1 VARLWGLV
9 LATVVAVLAIAFVQA
24 RRSGLTITELF
35 AGAPTT
41 VDGAIEAERAAAR
54 VGARTDFLSPQAVG
68 LPVNARRNLEQVQP
82 VTLGDEP
89 RTRQSPAI
97 LLHIAPNRGG
107 SRVVYLADNAQMSF
121 KMPAAVTAG
130 PAPGPLITRGSFL

>member
-1 VARLWGLV
+1 VARVWGRV
-9 LATVVAVLAIAFVQA
+9 LATVVAVLAIAFFQA

-35 AGAPTT
+35 AGA
-41 VDGAIEAERAAAR
+41 DDRGRRDRGRARGRLAL
-54 VGARTDFLSPQAVG
+54 GARTDFLSPQAVG